1 MSQRIEQNKLCVQVE
16 ECYHLI
22 GKKWMG
28 LIIHTLMEEPKR
40 FSEIQAFI
48 PDLSKRVLNER
59 IKELED
65 CGIILRNV
73 ITDRPVRTEYSL
85 TKKGTELG
93 KSLRALEAWAEKW
106 LNFIK
111 IFSHYKKMEKIFSL
125 CMPINSILLIV

>member
-1 MSQRIEQNKLCVQVE
+1 MNDKDTQDKLCSKVGE
-16 ECYHLI
+16 SYNLI

-40 FSEIQAFI
+40 FSEIHAYI
-48 PDLSKRVLNER
+48 PDLSKRMLNER

-65 CGIILRNV
+65 CGIVLRNV

-93 KSLRALEAWAEKW
+93 RALKTVEDWADKW
-106 LNFIK
+106 L
-111 IFSHYKKMEKIFSL
+111 
-125 CMPINSILLIV
+125 

>member
-1 MSQRIEQNKLCVQVE
+1 
-16 ECYHLI
+16 
-22 GKKWMG
+22 MG

-59 IKELED
+59 IKELEE
-65 CGIILRNV
+65 CGIVLRNV

-93 KSLRALEAWAEKW
+93 KSLRPCRDMGGKMVIT
-106 LNFIK
+106 N
-111 IFSHYKKMEKIFSL
+111 KKSSSF
-125 CMPINSILLIV
+125 

>member
-1 MSQRIEQNKLCVQVE
+1 MSEGSEQNKLCVRVE
-16 ECYHLI
+16 ECYHLL
-22 GKKWMG
+22 GKKWVG

-59 IKELED
+59 IKELEE

-93 KSLRALEAWAEKW
+93 RSLKPLEAWAEKW
-106 LNFIK
+106 L
-111 IFSHYKKMEKIFSL
+111 
-125 CMPINSILLIV
+125 